1 MKYVILVGDG
11 MADYP
16 IEDLGNKTP
25 LQVANKPNMDE
36 LAKKGCSGLLK
47 TIPKGMNPGSDVAN
61 LSIFGYN
68 PKKYYT
74 GRGPLEA
81 ASLGI
86 KLKNDEVAFR
96 CNFVTV
102 NNNVMVDFSADHIT
116 TEESKELINVLN
128 NKIKSGKFYVGVS
141 YRNIFIY
148 PDGKINKLKTTPPHD
163 IVGERIDKY
172 LPKGENSKK
181 IVEIMEKSREI
192 LNNHP
197 INKQREKN
205 GKKPANMIWLW
216 GQGKRPKMVPF
227 EKRFNI
233 KGATIAAVDLIK
245 GIGSYLGLKNI
256 EVPGATGYI
265 DTNYKAKGKY
275 AIKALNNYDFVYIHV
290 EAPDEAGHAGDV
302 EEKIKAIENIDS
314 KILGQIIDN
323 VNMEELTIA
332 VLPDHFTPV
341 SVKTHTSEP
350 VPYVLYSPRLKPDDV
365 YSYDEFSAKN
375 GSLGIDKGYNLI
387 KKMMG

>member
-1 MKYVILVGDG
+1 
-11 MADYP
+11 
-16 IEDLGNKTP
+16 
-25 LQVANKPNMDE
+25 
-36 LAKKGCSGLLK
+36 
-47 TIPKGMNPGSDVAN
+47 
-61 LSIFGYN
+61 
-68 PKKYYT
+68 
-74 GRGPLEA
+74 
-81 ASLGI
+81 
-86 KLKNDEVAFR
+86 
-96 CNFVTV
+96 
-102 NNNVMVDFSADHIT
+102 
-116 TEESKELINVLN
+116 
-128 NKIKSGKFYVGVS
+128 
-141 YRNIFIY
+141 
-148 PDGKINKLKTTPPHD
+148 
-163 IVGERIDKY
+163 
-172 LPKGENSKK
+172 
-181 IVEIMEKSREI
+181 
-192 LNNHP
+192 
-197 INKQREKN
+197 
-205 GKKPANMIWLW
+205 MIWLW
-216 GQGKRPKMVPF
+216 GQGKRPKMIPF